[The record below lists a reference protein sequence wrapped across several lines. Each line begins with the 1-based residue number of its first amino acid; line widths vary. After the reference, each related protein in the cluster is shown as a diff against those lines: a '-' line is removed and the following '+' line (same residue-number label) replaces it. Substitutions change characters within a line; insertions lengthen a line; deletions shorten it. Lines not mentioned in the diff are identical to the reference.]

1 MLKAVTKIDLFTTNQ
16 NEALAFYTE
25 KLGFVI
31 RDDITNGDFRW
42 LTVSLP
48 SQPDV
53 QFVLLDLKSDDH
65 ELTKA
70 EADTIMSLLRD
81 GKLPPSPVIETDD
94 IQKVYEEFTAKGVEF
109 IRPPTARPWGSSDAQ
124 FKDNSG
130 NTWLLLQSGSGSQ
143 A

>member
-1 MLKAVTKIDLFTTNQ
+1 MLRAVTKIDLFTTNQ

-53 QFVLLDLKSDDH
+53 QFVLLDIKSNDH
-65 ELTKA
+65 DLTKA
-70 EADTIMSLLRD
+70 EADTVMALLRE
-81 GKLPPSPVIETDD
+81 GKLPPSPVMETDD
-94 IQKVYEEFTAKGVEF
+94 IQKVYEDFTAKGVEF
-109 IRPPTARPWGSSDAQ
+109 IRGPKDESYGTVAV
-124 FKDNSG
+124 FKDLYG
-130 NTWLLLQSGSGSQ
+130 NLWDLFQ
-143 A
+143 AKEDT

>member
-1 MLKAVTKIDLFTTNQ
+1 MINRLAATDIWVKDQ
-16 NEALAFYTE
+16 NEALSFYTE
-25 KLGFVI
+25 KLGFEI
-31 RDDITNGDFRW
+31 RSDVTNGDFRW

-53 QFVLLDLKSDDH
+53 QFVLLDIKSNDH
-65 ELTKA
+65 DLTKA
-70 EADTIMSLLRD
+70 EADTVMALLRE

-94 IQKVYEEFTAKGVEF
+94 IQKVYEDFTAKGVEF
-109 IRPPTARPWGSSDAQ
+109 LRPPTARPWGTSDAQ

-130 NTWLLLQSGSGSQ
+130 NTWLLLQSGPGPQ